1 MGLGIGHD
9 GSMNSPGQRHA
20 GERVQLARAQLGLN
34 QNELADKAGVNP
46 TTVSFLE
53 TGKRWPRVK
62 SQLGITRALGWPDGE
77 LERLARSYVPER
89 LDDDRRA
96 SVSVLEG
103 ALSAGEAFIMNAGLD
118 PVLAAEMV
126 KAWRE
131 AGLGDLIAEY
141 AARQRR
147 ARNG

>member
-77 LERLARSYVPER
+77 LERIARSYTGEKRPAEDATVTV
-89 LDDDRRA
+89 LRR
-96 SVSVLEG
+96 
-103 ALSAGEAFIMNAGLD
+103 ALSAGEDVIMSSDLD
-118 PVLAAEMV
+118 PQFAA
-126 KAWRE
+126 
-131 AGLGDLIAEY
+131 DLIAAFRERDIDDLI
-141 AARQRR
+141 AAVAKSRR
-147 ARNG
+147 RGSGT